1 MYEEFEQHIKGIADK
16 FRAIDKK
23 ETIRLVSHLDA
34 DGIAAAS
41 IMIRLLNKDN
51 RKYSISI
58 VQQLTEPVI
67 KALAKE
73 SYNYFVF
80 TDLGSGQL
88 NLIKEFLK
96 DKKIFIL
103 DHHKPEDVEAEN
115 IYHVNPHLFGID
127 GSLEIAGSG
136 VVYLFASEVNN
147 ELENLA
153 HVAVIGAIGDIQEE
167 HGFSKINNGIL
178 EKAIELGKI
187 KVIKGIRVF
196 GAQTRPLHKVL
207 EYSTNPYIPGVSG
220 SESGAIQFLQQIGI
234 NPKSGN
240 GWAKLVHLS
249 DDDLKK
255 LATGI
260 IMKRLNENKPEDI
273 LGNVYILPQ
282 EDKES
287 PTRDAKEFATLL
299 NACGR
304 LGKASLGI
312 GACLGDKKI
321 KERAIRSM
329 VDYKRELVNALKWYD
344 ENQESDNVIKGDGY
358 VIINT
363 KDNILPTIV
372 GTVASIISKSGNI
385 KDGSFV
391 MSMADL
397 LDGNTKISLRIA
409 SYKPKDIDLRE
420 IVKEITDKVGGE
432 AGGHMHAAG
441 AIIKNEKEDEFIKT
455 AKFVLKEKAIEE
467 KVLEI

>member
-312 GACLGDKKI
+312 GTCLGDKKI